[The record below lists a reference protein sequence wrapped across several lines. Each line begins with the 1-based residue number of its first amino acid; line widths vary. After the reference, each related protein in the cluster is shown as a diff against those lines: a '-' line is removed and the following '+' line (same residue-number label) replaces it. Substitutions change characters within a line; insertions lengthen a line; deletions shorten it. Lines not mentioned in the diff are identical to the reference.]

1 MLASSVQ
8 TATSIAMDRS
18 RIETHIKPLL
28 GPRLVSNLTLR
39 DVEAMQADI
48 AAGKSARGKKAQGC
62 GGRSTGGAGV
72 AARAISTFRALLGH
86 AARLGLIEKNP
97 ASGVRQMASRKVK
110 RRLLDRVCAK
120 AKLSGVTPHVLRHTF
135 ASIAGDLGFSELT
148 IAGLLGHSSRGV
160 TQR

>member
-48 AAGKSARGKKAQGC
+48 AAGKSARGNKAQGR

-86 AARLGLIEKNP
+86 ATRLGLIEKNP
-97 ASGVRQMASRKVK
+97 ASGVRHMASRKVK
-110 RRLLDRVCAK
+110 RRRCSPFWQGDAATYSERQAPDRSRRDPAH
-120 AKLSGVTPHVLRHTF
+120 AADGVP
-135 ASIAGDLGFSELT
+135 ADEGP
-148 IAGLLGHSSRGV
+148 
-160 TQR
+160 